1 MGGELAVM
9 KILITGA
16 NGYIGRRLIPVLL
29 EQRHEVYACVRDISR
44 FDLANGQ
51 GQIQTLE
58 IDFLDDR
65 VPRALPLDLDVA
77 FYLIHSMGGA
87 IGSFAE
93 KELRAARNFLQLLDA
108 TDCRQI
114 IYLSGIVNET
124 ELSAHLSSRLAVER
138 TLRGGR
144 IPVTVLRAGIVVGS
158 GSASFEIIR
167 DLTEKLPIMI
177 APRWLCT
184 RCQPIAIRNVVQF
197 LVGVM
202 FREATF
208 NRDFDIGGPE
218 VLTYRD
224 MLAQFAAVRGLKRH
238 IIIVPVMTPRLSS
251 YWLYFITST
260 SFALAVNLVD
270 SMKVDVVARKNNL
283 ADELGIALL
292 TYKDAVAL
300 ALERTEHHN
309 VISGWKDSFASS
321 SASLELMNSV
331 TVPTHGC
338 FQDIRMRNVS
348 ARSEAVWQRVWAIG
362 GDTGWY
368 YADWLWELRGLLDK
382 IAGGVGLNRGR
393 TRADDIEAGD
403 ALDFWRVLVA
413 DKAGRRLLL
422 FAEMRLPGEAWL
434 EFKSVPSSQ
443 GETLVQT
450 ATFRP
455 RGLLGRFYWYAVLP
469 LHGLIF
475 SGMIKAI
482 VEQPQ
487 LWENSPTNDAPRKP

>member
-1 MGGELAVM
+1 M

-16 NGYIGRRLIPVLL
+16 NGYIGRRLIPILL
-29 EQRHEVYACVRDISR
+29 EQGHVLYACVRDASR
-44 FDLANGQ
+44 FDLAG
-51 GQIQTLE
+51 GHDRIHTIE
-58 IDFLDDR
+58 VDFLDDSAPQIL
-65 VPRALPLDLDVA
+65 PRDLDVA

-87 IGSFAE
+87 IGDFAE
-93 KELRAARNFLQLLDA
+93 KEQRAARNFSQLIDA
-108 TDCRQI
+108 TDCQQI

-138 TLRGGR
+138 TLRGWR
-144 IPVTVLRAGIVVGS
+144 TPVTVLRAGIVVGS

-167 DLTEKLPIMI
+167 DLAEKLPVMI
-177 APRWLCT
+177 APKWLRT
-184 RCQPIAIRNVVQF
+184 RCQPIAVRNVIQF
-197 LVGVM
+197 LVAVM
-202 FREATF
+202 LRASAF

-224 MLAQFAAVRGLKRH
+224 MLAQFCAARGLKRL
-238 IIIVPVMTPRLSS
+238 IITVPVMTPRLSS

-260 SFALAVNLVD
+260 SFSLAVNLVD
-270 SMKVDVVARKNNL
+270 SMKVDVVARKNSL

-292 TYKDAVAL
+292 TYKEAVAL
-300 ALERTEHHN
+300 ALAKTEHHN

-321 SASLELMNSV
+321 GASLKLMNSV
-331 TVPTHGC
+331 AVPTYGC
-338 FQDIRMRNVS
+338 FQDVRMCNVG
-348 ARSEAVWQRVWAIG
+348 ARSQAVWQRVWKIG

-382 IAGGVGLNRGR
+382 MAGGVGLNRGR
-393 TRADDIEAGD
+393 THTNDIETGD

-434 EFKSVPSSQ
+434 EFKIISTSE
-443 GETLVQT
+443 GDALVQT

-455 RGLLGRFYWYAVLP
+455 RGLLGRLYWYTVLP
-469 LHGLIF
+469 LHGVIF
-475 SGMIKAI
+475 NGMIHAI
-482 VEQPQ
+482 AEQS
-487 LWENSPTNDAPRKP
+487 LSRENPPTSRTARKN